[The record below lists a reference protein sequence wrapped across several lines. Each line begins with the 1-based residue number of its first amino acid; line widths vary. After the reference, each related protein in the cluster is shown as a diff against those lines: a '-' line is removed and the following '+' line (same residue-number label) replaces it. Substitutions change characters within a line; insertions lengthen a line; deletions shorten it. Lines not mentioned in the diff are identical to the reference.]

1 MNDIPAFS
9 IFCRYNK
16 INDFCVIEMSVNSF
30 NINYLSPTGLI
41 GFWIL
46 FIGLIFT
53 GVLFYF
59 VFFRLNEDED
69 SYKDKERKKLEIEN
83 QKQRIDRQYQK
94 FIKILAFSDLW
105 FSNFKNKKNRIVLSY
120 KWKLRSLANYIQQ
133 LEMQIYTLN
142 SEFIT

>member
-1 MNDIPAFS
+1 
-9 IFCRYNK
+9 
-16 INDFCVIEMSVNSF
+16 MSVNSI

-69 SYKDKERKKLEIEN
+69 SYKDKERKKLEMEN
-83 QKQRIDRQYQK
+83 QKQRIARLYPK
-94 FIKILAFSDLW
+94 
-105 FSNFKNKKNRIVLSY
+105 
-120 KWKLRSLANYIQQ
+120 
-133 LEMQIYTLN
+133 
-142 SEFIT
+142 